1 MSKKHTRWYAVWEKF
16 QTPLREFIYLA
27 TLLYCW
33 QHSAPAL
40 SKLIPQISFFKDAGK
55 VIKVGYGRADHTSC

>member
-16 QTPLREFIYLA
+16 QNPLREFIYLA

-40 SKLIPQISFFKDAGK
+40 SKLIP
-55 VIKVGYGRADHTSC
+55 